1 MLAVLITASGA
12 TVASPPAGLP
22 VIGDGVASGD
32 VTDTRAMIWTRT
44 SGPASVGVEYHTS
57 PTLGGI
63 TTPAVPAE
71 REHGFTVKVD
81 LSDLQP
87 GTRYYYRITAEAG
100 GWTVHSLVGTFRT
113 APAATETADLTL
125 AWGADTSQRFQPFRI
140 FDAVLAKAPE
150 VFVFAGDTLYADLD
164 CNARTLADYRA
175 CYRRNRDDR
184 ALQRFLRKT
193 PAWVVWDDHEV
204 ANNFDRMH
212 PRLPIGRQALL
223 EYWPIRPNPSDPAR
237 LYRSFRWG
245 RLAEVFVLDD
255 RQYRSPSSMRDT
267 ATKTMLGPAQKA
279 WLMQSLRQSDA
290 PFKIVVSSVP
300 LKYHGMDSWQGYTT
314 ERDELLDFITRNVG
328 GHVIVLTGDVHYA
341 AVLRHRASVVE
352 AIVGPMAMFINRR
365 QPAAGKPDTEFSYN
379 GGFTFGLVR
388 VTASPP
394 QLAIE
399 IYNVEGK
406 LLHGTVVEP

>member
-1 MLAVLITASGA
+1 
-12 TVASPPAGLP
+12 
-22 VIGDGVASGD
+22 
-32 VTDTRAMIWTRT
+32 
-44 SGPASVGVEYHTS
+44 
-57 PTLGGI
+57 
-63 TTPAVPAE
+63 
-71 REHGFTVKVD
+71 
-81 LSDLQP
+81 
-87 GTRYYYRITAEAG
+87 
-100 GWTVHSLVGTFRT
+100 
-113 APAATETADLTL
+113 
-125 AWGADTSQRFQPFRI
+125 
-140 FDAVLAKAPE
+140 
-150 VFVFAGDTLYADLD
+150 
-164 CNARTLADYRA
+164 
-175 CYRRNRDDR
+175 
-184 ALQRFLRKT
+184 
-193 PAWVVWDDHEV
+193 
-204 ANNFDRMH
+204 
-212 PRLPIGRQALL
+212 
-223 EYWPIRPNPSDPAR
+223 
-237 LYRSFRWG
+237 
-245 RLAEVFVLDD
+245 
-255 RQYRSPSSMRDT
+255 
-267 ATKTMLGPAQKA
+267 MLGPAQKA

-406 LLHGTVVEP
+406 LLHGTVIEP